1 MTALIDT
8 GFLYATLD
16 EDDCGGDGSLNGPRV
31 ANKQLR
37 AGDLVVVGVLD
48 GKVSVVHQIG

>member
-16 EDDCGGDGSLNGPRV
+16 ENDCGEAGPLNGPRV
-31 ANKQLR
+31 ANEELT
-37 AGDLVVVGVLD
+37 AGDLVVVGVLY